1 MKKITQIL
9 TAIILAVFAMPAVAQ
24 TISYSTSGWGN
35 NKYANVET
43 LNSHMSNGNSGSA
56 APTELKEE
64 NGVLTHNGTN
74 SYVGVIVIPETVTIN
89 NTSYNVTTLK
99 KGSDGNS
106 AGTQY
111 GAGTFQYS
119 GVTTIYL
126 PKTITSIGQAA
137 FADCPFLMNIFVDEA
152 NTKYMSIDGV
162 VYKHDG
168 DWVPHTLVAVPGG
181 KTAVHIPETV
191 KSIEMCAMD
200 GCTNIK
206 ELTISSTTLNSIG
219 QYAFADMKLDKLTIY
234 SGVVPTVSNT
244 NAFSNCTITA
254 IYVPKDLVDD
264 YKSEKI
270 NNKTNN
276 WYSHK
281 DYIYAIEDNV
291 VVGTFTLKANL
302 TKEYNEDNEVFKI
315 VEIKVTGTASETFAT
330 DADPAGWA
338 LTDANGTSYAMKL
351 DFTDNNKTVKITF
364 NPAITAQGV
373 YTLRIPASSL
383 KTEDGDENDMAQFY
397 WAIEEAEVVTKT
409 VEKVVTIRLH
419 DSANNFSWSYTD
431 DAGNTVTRN
440 ETHIV
445 GNTLYIKT
453 DDGAHDDKTNT
464 TTITTTVYKS
474 ANAEYVR
481 TFNNNKWQALYV
493 PFDLVYNKSWA
504 GSFELA
510 KVTGVVETVDAENN
524 VVWFYVTAE
533 TVESGTIP
541 ANTPC
546 IIRSLQ
552 AEGTSVM
559 RTIALTSGSRIEA
572 VDGNSFV
579 KTGNRGNTYR
589 FKGQYTAGNLPKNDY
604 TFAMSKGALC
614 QPVNDAIRL
623 GAYRWYLEITPK
635 SENATVTF
643 SFGRFD
649 DVEGTTG
656 LENVKVE
663 IVDND
668 VYYDLSGRR
677 VENPTK
683 GIYIKNG
690 KKVYVK

>member
-24 TISYSTSGWGN
+24 TEYNDNGLRYVLVT
-35 NKYANVET
+35 
-43 LNSHMSNGNSGSA
+43 SNGATTAGVSTKNSGNSSSK
-56 APTELKEE
+56 APTTFTEE
-64 NGVLTHNGTN
+64 GGTLTHNGT
-74 SYVGVIVIPETVTIN
+74 SEYVGVINVPSTVTIGS
-89 NTSYNVTTLK
+89 TEYVVSTLYK
-99 KGSDGNS
+99 WEDKNGDYSRW
-106 AGTQY
+106 

-119 GVTTIYL
+119 GVTLVDL
-126 PKTITSIGQAA
+126 PASITDIQQAA
-137 FADCPFLMNIFVDEA
+137 FADCPFLMNIYVDEA

-162 VYKHDG
+162 VYEYTLGEGGVKT
-168 DWVPHTLVAVPGG
+168 PTKLVAVPGG
-181 KTAVHIPETV
+181 KTSVLIPETV
-191 KSIEMCAMD
+191 TEIVTCAMD

-219 QYAFADMKLDKLTIY
+219 QYVFADMKLDKLTIY
-234 SGVVPTVSNT
+234 SSKRPSVANT
-244 NAFSNCTITA
+244 NAFSNCTIGT
-254 IYVPKDLVDD
+254 IYVPEGLVSG
-264 YKSEKI
+264 YKSASGWKKYTI
-270 NNKTNN
+270 K
-276 WYSHK
+276 
-281 DYIYAIEDNV
+281 AIEKDV
-291 VVGTFTLKANL
+291 VVGAFTLKANL
-302 TKEYNEDNEVFKI
+302 TKEYNEDKEVYQI
-315 VEIKVTGTASETFAT
+315 VEIEVTGAAGETFAT
-330 DADPAGWA
+330 DALPTGWT
-338 LTDANGTSYAMKL
+338 LTHANGTSYDMNL
-351 DFTDNNKTVKITF
+351 QFVNNKTVKITF
-364 NPAITAQGV
+364 NTLIKETGM
-373 YTLRIPASSL
+373 YTLAIPAHSL
-383 KTEDGDENDMAQFY
+383 KTADGTKENDLAQFY

-453 DDGAHDDKTNT
+453 DDGVHDDKTNT
-464 TTITTTVYKS
+464 TTITTSVYKS
-474 ANAEYVR
+474 TTAEYVR

-572 VDGNSFV
+572 VNGNSFD

-614 QPVNDAIRL
+614 QPASDAVRL
-623 GAYRWYLEITPK
+623 GAYRWYLEINP
-635 SENATVTF
+635 SDENTTATF